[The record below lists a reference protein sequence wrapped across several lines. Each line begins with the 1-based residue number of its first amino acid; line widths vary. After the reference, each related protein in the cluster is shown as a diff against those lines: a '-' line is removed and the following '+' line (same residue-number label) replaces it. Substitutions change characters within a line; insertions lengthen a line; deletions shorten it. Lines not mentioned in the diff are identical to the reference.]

1 MAVVIEYRLHKGD
14 IGAVIRLTSD
24 TDLSTNSLIQ
34 IKYAKPSGVTG
45 VWTAVLSGT
54 TDIQFTTTAVGDL
67 DETDQWTFQG
77 YAELPGGLKW
87 HSTQVKED
95 IGPTIADAA

>member
-1 MAVVIEYRLHKGD
+1 MAVVIEFRLHKGD

-24 TDLSTNSLIQ
+24 TDLSAATLIQ
-34 IKYAKPSGVTG
+34 IKYSKPSGVTG

-67 DETDQWTFQG
+67 NETGKWTFQG
-77 YAELPGGLKW
+77 YAELAGWQG
-87 HSTQVKED
+87 HSTQITED
-95 IGPTIADAA
+95 IGPVIADAA